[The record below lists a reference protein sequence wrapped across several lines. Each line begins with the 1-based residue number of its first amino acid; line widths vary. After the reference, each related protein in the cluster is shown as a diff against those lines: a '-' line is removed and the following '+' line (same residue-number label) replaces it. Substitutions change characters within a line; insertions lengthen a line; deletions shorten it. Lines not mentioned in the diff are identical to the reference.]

1 MQPAPLK
8 NPATVVSGLEAKSA
22 DLGSR
27 DVLSRAKA
35 LYWYPAEVDVSIRN
49 GWFYHADQQPK
60 SLETLKQIYFASVGS
75 NAVLLL
81 NIPPDTR
88 GLLPDADVQRL
99 GEFGTW
105 IRESFTDNRVIGGD
119 GAWQAAS
126 GKSREFDVQ
135 PGQLFN
141 VVMLQEDIARGQRV
155 ERFRVEITSDGST
168 WETIAQGITIGH
180 KRLVKL
186 DTPRTARNLRVTIEQ
201 TRRTANLSNVGLYY
215 AK

>member
-1 MQPAPLK
+1 MKKLAILQAMFALMLF
-8 NPATVVSGLEAKSA
+8 TFSA
-22 DLGSR
+22 CS
-27 DVLSRAKA
+27 
-35 LYWYPAEVDVSIRN
+35 E
-49 GWFYHADQQPK
+49 
-60 SLETLKQIYFASVGS
+60 
-75 NAVLLL
+75 
-81 NIPPDTR
+81 DT
-88 GLLPDADVQRL
+88 
-99 GEFGTW
+99 
-105 IRESFTDNRVIGGD
+105 TDGPR
-119 GAWQAAS
+119 Q
-126 GKSREFDVQ
+126 FDVQ